1 MLKVCLLLAAVGLA
15 SGAEVFRNAAFQCG
29 IPKNPPT
36 LLIVNGVDA
45 KISDW
50 PWHAA
55 IRLHLAGGG
64 EPEYVCGGTLI
75 SERFVVTAA
84 HCTLNPENPNK
95 APRMSVQLGVNAV
108 GSPEGKTFNV
118 EKVHRHAGF
127 SLEELRDDIAL
138 LELES
143 PVEFTDFILPACLSK
158 RTELA
163 PGKLGAVVG
172 WGVTENDIPSTKLKL
187 AKLPV
192 IDELECKRKEPELYG
207 RVLTERVF
215 CAGYVN
221 GTTACNGDS
230 GGGIVFERGDA
241 WYLGGVVSFTK
252 TRDGSHLCQT
262 KTYSVF
268 TRVTSYLD
276 WIEKL
281 TNTDFSQEYGI
292 EKIVPCS
299 TPGQPSGNC
308 VPVQQCRDVFD
319 ALRSPLLSK
328 DTANSLRQKVCQL
341 RGVRR
346 SVCCASNQIER
357 IPIHRNAILLPQE
370 CGTSLKREPTTT
382 AARAGVYELPWIAMI
397 RYSKATPDHDPYC
410 VGSLINNRYVLT
422 SGNCLRAK
430 ERRALDS
437 VRLGERTVNQA
448 RDCDGADCTGPPLE
462 VKAVLPFTFHP
473 QANKPFRNHDFALV
487 RMENKIAFTDN
498 IRPVCLP
505 VREDLRNTLPNEF
518 VLNLFE
524 NTGPQG
530 SILELYKTRS
540 EFSEVEEC
548 EERFEDYGYS
558 PWVTKNMFCA
568 LAKGPNFICTPHIGA
583 PLVAMVPQGDQVRAV
598 QYGLSMFGPTNCTIA
613 QTIPK
618 VYNRVALYVDWILE
632 NIAP

>member
-1 MLKVCLLLAAVGLA
+1 MSKSLSLLCLIFIA
-15 SGAEVFRNAAFQCG
+15 SNRASEVFQNAAFQCG
-29 IPKNPPT
+29 IPKHANT

-84 HCTLNPENPNK
+84 HCTLDPDNPNK

-262 KTYSVF
+262 KTYSCSPESPP
-268 TRVTSYLD
+268 T
-276 WIEKL
+276 WIGLK
-281 TNTDFSQEYGI
+281 TDHTDFSQEYGI

-299 TPGQPSGNC
+299 TPGQPSGTC

-319 ALRSPLLSK
+319 TLRSPLLSEES
-328 DTANSLRQKVCQL
+328 ANKIRQNVCEL

-346 SVCCASNQIER
+346 SVCCAQDQVER
-357 IPIHRNAILLPQE
+357 IAIHRNAILLPLD
-370 CGTSLKREPTTT
+370 CGVSKQWEPPST
-382 AARAGVYELPWIAMI
+382 AAKANVYEFPWIALI
-397 RYSKATPDHDPYC
+397 RSSKATEDHDLYC
-410 VGSLINNRYVLT
+410 TGSLINNRYVLT
-422 SGNCLRAK
+422 TARCLKAK
-430 ERRALDS
+430 ERKELDY
-437 VRLGERTVNQA
+437 VRLGERSLGQE
-448 RDCDGADCTGPPLE
+448 RDCDGADQCSGPPLD
-462 VKAVLPFTFHP
+462 VKAVLPFILHP
-473 QANKPFRNHDFALV
+473 QTDKQSINNDLGLV
-487 RMENKIAFTDN
+487 RLQEKVIFTDN
-498 IRPVCLP
+498 IAPVCLP
-505 VREDLRNTLPNEF
+505 IREDLRTTLPKEF
-518 VLNLFE
+518 TVSLFE
-524 NTGPQG
+524 GNGAG
-530 SILELYKTRS
+530 LELYKTRS
-540 EFSEVEEC
+540 SFVEKSEC
-548 EERFEDYGYS
+548 EERFEDFGYT
-558 PWVTKNMFCA
+558 PWVTDRMFCA
-568 LAKGPNFICTPHIGA
+568 LAQGPKYLCAQHLGA
-583 PLVAMVPQGDQVRAV
+583 PLITRVTQGDRVRTV
-598 QYGLSMFGPTNCTIA
+598 QYGVTRNAETNCTIA
-613 QTIPK
+613 QTVPK
-618 VYNRVALYVDWILE
+618 VYMNVVVFVDWILE
-632 NIAP
+632 SISP